1 MNEERTNDDVW
12 SCQHVLG
19 RHVVH
24 TTPNDVLA
32 TVVGAGRRLAL
43 LTPWLRAFI
52 RKVPGLEA
60 VEAQTLRTLSVP
72 AA

>member
-1 MNEERTNDDVW
+1 MNVERTNDDVW

-19 RHVVH
+19 RHVIH
-24 TTPNDVLA
+24 TTPNDILA

-60 VEAQTLRTLSVP
+60 VEAQTLRT
-72 AA
+72 